1 MKRNRQIILLCI
13 IFLFACNDKKKLQ
26 TDVEGVYF
34 DIPQDTLTELLSIA
48 RFDSTLTENELAIKK
63 KLNKLLEKYLK
74 VIDNHFVLDALPE
87 DFEKAGLSKYY
98 YPLYLKSFREVNL
111 AIDSLGI
118 KDLEE
123 KFKKGSIEKGFT
135 LFSTEEEK

>member
-13 IFLFACNDKKKLQ
+13 IFLFACNNKKKLQ

-87 DFEKAGLSKYY
+87 DFEKAGLSKHY

-123 KFKKGSIEKGFT
+123 KFKEGSIEKGFT

>member
-13 IFLFACNDKKKLQ
+13 IFLFACNNKKKLQ

>member
-13 IFLFACNDKKKLQ
+13 IFLFACNNKKKLQ

-123 KFKKGSIEKGFT
+123 KFKEGSIEKGFT